1 MKRLVLIVTALC
13 WVFCS
18 LQAAEG
24 LCASSRSAF
33 PFRSAFS
40 HYADNENIC
49 TVLSAFARAEGYGSV
64 CSPALRGQMSGRFEQ
79 VDPRTFLN
87 GMRSAFGVRWY
98 TQARTVTFWHDG
110 EKTEAFLAP
119 STVSAAALRDM
130 LRSAGMI
137 SPQLP
142 VNLLHAQNLLS
153 VSGPPLYVD
162 QLRSAMKAFEDAQG
176 SRSVMR
182 VFPLKYAWAEDM
194 KVNSMDSTVTIPGV
208 ASILQAMAT
217 GKPLTGSQVTVQPSA
232 QGGLRGKGLI
242 AMGANSNG
250 NSTGAQAAAPGT
262 EQSTT
267 PSGPSII
274 ADPRVNA
281 VVVTD
286 AEYRMSYYAQV
297 IADLDKPVELVEIHA
312 AIVDIDSEFSRDFGV
327 NWSGA
332 GAYGK
337 HWSGGGSAGGASGS
351 GIFPAAGAASA
362 GGLSYSTLYAYGS
375 DYFLARVSA
384 LEEDGQARVLGKP
397 SVLTMDNVQASLE
410 NTSSYYVPVSGNE
423 SSDLF
428 KIDSGTVLKVTPHII
443 PGLPGQADSI
453 KLMVS
458 VQDDRDDGSS
468 LFSVDPNNLSP
479 IKQTKINT
487 QAIVGEGQ
495 SLLIGGHYYEIQSD
509 AESGIPGLKNIPI
522 LGGLFGSTGKKH
534 QRMERLILITPR
546 IVRMD
551 TASNVPSR
559 VDDPRFSRTAT
570 QADYEEHRP
579 TEMPVGGCARRRAL
593 APDVQPATSRPLTP
607 QPVPVQAGTGKSIQN
622 APAGQPVA
630 TPSVTT
636 SPQPI
641 LVPVSVPPATVGGR
655 Q

>member
-1 MKRLVLIVTALC
+1 MKRLVAVCLC
-13 WVFCS
+13 WIFCC
-18 LQAAEG
+18 LLATEG
-24 LCASSRSAF
+24 LCASSCGAF
-33 PFRSAFS
+33 PFRAAFS

-64 CSPALRGQMSGRFEQ
+64 CSPALKGQMSGRFEQ

-98 TQARTVTFWHDG
+98 TQGRTVTFWNDS
-110 EKTEAFLAP
+110 EKAEAFLAP

-142 VNLLHAQNLLS
+142 VKLLHAQNLLS
-153 VSGPPLYVD
+153 VSGPPIYLD
-162 QLRSAMKAFEDAQG
+162 QLRGAMKAFEDAQG

-208 ASILQAMAT
+208 ASILQAMANGT
-217 GKPLTGSQVTVQPSA
+217 PLTGSQVTVQPSA

-242 AMGANSNG
+242 AMNASTDTSQASPAVPQNG
-250 NSTGAQAAAPGT
+250 KDQSGT
-262 EQSTT
+262 TA
-267 PSGPSII
+267 GPSII

-286 AEYRMSYYAQV
+286 AEYRMSYYAKV

-312 AIVDIDSEFSRDFGV
+312 AIVDIDSDFSRDFGV
-327 NWSGA
+327 NWSGT

-337 HWSGGGSAGGASGS
+337 HWTGGGSAGGTSTS
-351 GIFPAAGAASA
+351 GIFPSAGASSA
-362 GGLSYSTLYAYGS
+362 GGLSYSTLYSYGS
-375 DYFLARVSA
+375 DYFLARVTA

-443 PGLPGQADSI
+443 PG
-453 KLMVS
+453 
-458 VQDDRDDGSS
+458 R
-468 LFSVDPNNLSP
+468 
-479 IKQTKINT
+479 
-487 QAIVGEGQ
+487 
-495 SLLIGGHYYEIQSD
+495 
-509 AESGIPGLKNIPI
+509 
-522 LGGLFGSTGKKH
+522 
-534 QRMERLILITPR
+534 R
-546 IVRMD
+546 
-551 TASNVPSR
+551 TASSSWSACRTTGTTVPAFFPWIPTTFRPSSR
-559 VDDPRFSRTAT
+559 PRSIPRPSWEKGRACSSGDIITRSRAMRRPASPASRTSPSWA
-570 QADYEEHRP
+570 ACS
-579 TEMPVGGCARRRAL
+579 VLRAKS
-593 APDVQPATSRPLTP
+593 TS
-607 QPVPVQAGTGKSIQN
+607 AW
-622 APAGQPVA
+622 
-630 TPSVTT
+630 SVL
-636 SPQPI
+636 S
-641 LVPVSVPPATVGGR
+641 
-655 Q
+655 

>member
-1 MKRLVLIVTALC
+1 MKSPVAVCLC
-13 WVFCS
+13 WIFCC
-18 LQAAEG
+18 LLATEG
-24 LCASSRSAF
+24 FCASSRSDF

-49 TVLSAFARAEGYGSV
+49 SVLSAFARAEGYGSV
-64 CSPALRGQMSGRFEQ
+64 CSPALDGQVSGRFEQ
-79 VDPRTFLN
+79 VPPRTFLD

-98 TQARTVTFWHDG
+98 TQGHTVTFWNDS
-110 EKTEAFLAP
+110 EKSEAFLAP

-130 LRSAGMI
+130 LRGAGMI

-142 VNLLHAQNLLS
+142 VKLLSAQNLLS
-153 VSGPPLYVD
+153 VSGPPLYLD
-162 QLRSAMKAFEDAQG
+162 QLRGAMKAFEDAQG

-194 KVNSMDSTVTIPGV
+194 KINSMDATVTIPGV
-208 ASILQAMAT
+208 ASILQAMASGT
-217 GKPLTGSQVTVQPSA
+217 PLTGSQVTVQPSA
-232 QGGLRGKGLI
+232 QSGLRGKGLI
-242 AMGANSNG
+242 AMNASADASRTASAAPPDARELAGAN
-250 NSTGAQAAAPGT
+250 P
-262 EQSTT
+262 
-267 PSGPSII
+267 GPSII

-286 AEYRMSYYAQV
+286 AEYRMSYYAKV

-312 AIVDIDSEFSRDFGV
+312 AIVDIDSDFSRDFGV
-327 NWSGA
+327 SWSGA

-337 HWSGGGSAGGASGS
+337 NWSGGGIAGGASNS
-351 GIFPAAGAASA
+351 GIFPPAGAATS
-362 GGLSYSTLYAYGS
+362 GGLSYSTLYSHGS

-468 LFSVDPNNLSP
+468 SFSVDPNNLAP

-509 AESGIPGLKNIPI
+509 SEAGIPGLKNIPI

-559 VDDPRFSRTAT
+559 VDDPRFSRTPT
-570 QADYEEHRP
+570 QADYEERRP
-579 TEMPVGGCARRRAL
+579 KEMPVGGCARRREL
-593 APDVQPATSRPLTP
+593 APDMQPAPPVMVSPQPTPAPAPNMGIQNAAVP
-607 QPVPVQAGTGKSIQN
+607 QPVLTSGRAGTS
-622 APAGQPVA
+622 A
-630 TPSVTT
+630 
-636 SPQPI
+636 
-641 LVPVSVPPATVGGR
+641 GGR

>member
-1 MKRLVLIVTALC
+1 M
-13 WVFCS
+13 
-18 LQAAEG
+18 
-24 LCASSRSAF
+24 
-33 PFRSAFS
+33 
-40 HYADNENIC
+40 
-49 TVLSAFARAEGYGSV
+49 LSAFARAEGYGSV

-79 VDPRTFLN
+79 VPPQTFLN

-98 TQARTVTFWHDG
+98 TQGRTVTFWHDG
-110 EKTEAFLAP
+110 EQTEAFLAP
-119 STVSAAALRDM
+119 STVSAASLRDM

-142 VNLLHAQNLLS
+142 VKLLHAQNLLS
-153 VSGPPLYVD
+153 ASGPPLYVE

-176 SRSVMR
+176 SRSIMR

-194 KVNSMDSTVTIPGV
+194 QVNSMDATMTIPGV
-208 ASILQAMAT
+208 ASILQAMVNGT
-217 GKPLTGSQVTVQPSA
+217 PLTGSQVTVQPSA

-242 AMGANSNG
+242 AMGAASDAATAG
-250 NSTGAQAAAPGT
+250 SGAPQSGREQGGTPG
-262 EQSTT
+262 
-267 PSGPSII
+267 GPTII

-286 AEYRMSYYAQV
+286 AEYRMDYYAKV

-312 AIVDIDSEFSRDFGV
+312 AIVDIDSDFSRNFGV
-327 NWSGA
+327 NWSGT

-337 HWSGGGSAGGASGS
+337 NWTGGGSAGGVSGS
-351 GIFPAAGAASA
+351 GVFPGIGTGSN

-458 VQDDRDDGSS
+458 VQDDRENGSS
-468 LFSVDPNNLSP
+468 FFSVDPKNLSP

-495 SLLIGGHYYEIQSD
+495 SLLIGGHYYEIQKD
-509 AESGIPGLKNIPI
+509 GESGIPGLKNIPI

-546 IVRMD
+546 IVRVD
-551 TASNVPSR
+551 TASNVPDR
-559 VDDPRFSRTAT
+559 VDDPRFSRTPT
-570 QADYEEHRP
+570 QTDYEERRP
-579 TEMPVGGCARRRAL
+579 KEMPVGGCARRREL
-593 APDVQPATSRPLTP
+593 APDLQPAQPATVAP
-607 QPVPVQAGTGKSIQN
+607 QPVPAGDKSIQN
-622 APAGQPVA
+622 AP
-630 TPSVTT
+630 
-636 SPQPI
+636 QPI
-641 LVPVSVPPATVGGR
+641 LTPAAPGGQGISVSPAGGP